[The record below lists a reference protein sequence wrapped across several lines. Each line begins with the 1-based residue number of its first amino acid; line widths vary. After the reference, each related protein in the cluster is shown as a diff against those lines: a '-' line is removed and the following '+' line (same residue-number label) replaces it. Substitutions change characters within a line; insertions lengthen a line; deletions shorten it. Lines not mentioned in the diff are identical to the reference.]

1 MSNTLSPSISTTINT
16 RSPIDGAIFGRD
28 RESASRSDFAAVLGR
43 MGQGAGESD
52 EQLARR
58 SAENFVSMTLIQ
70 PLLKQ
75 LRSSTNAAPPFAPT
89 DGEKQFQGLMDG
101 ELAQRI
107 VRTAQF
113 PLVDRIAHDIME
125 RSRSATGRTGA
136 ASATPLTENAEQTE
150 VA

>member
-1 MSNTLSPSISTTINT
+1 MTPTISTTLNT
-16 RSPIDGAIFGRD
+16 RSPVDGAIFGRD
-28 RESASRSDFAAVLGR
+28 RESVSRSDFAAVLGR
-43 MGQGAGESD
+43 MGLGAGETD

-113 PLVDRIAHDIME
+113 PLVDRIAKDMME
-125 RSRSATGRTGA
+125 RSRRA
-136 ASATPLTENAEQTE
+136 AGGTDAAGPSPTTDNAEPTE
-150 VA
+150 GA